1 MRTEVWSIL
10 RTVQQPS
17 VLLYDIDGITYELI
31 ANAQPRSLNGINVL
45 GDNNDSIYLAVQEI
59 GASWAEIGFVASMAF
74 LERFYTVFDTGD
86 SLLGFTT
93 VQLNSPMLL

>member
-17 VLLYDIDGITYELI
+17 FLLFDIDDW
-31 ANAQPRSLNGINVL
+31 PRSLNGVNVS
-45 GDNNDSIYLAVQEI
+45 GGNNDSIYLAVQEI
-59 GASWAEIGFVASMAF
+59 GVSWAEIGFVASMAF

-86 SLLGFTT
+86 SLLDFTT
-93 VQLNSPMLL
+93 A

>member
-17 VLLYDIDGITYELI
+17 VLLFDTDGITYELI
-31 ANAQPRSLNGINVL
+31 ANAQIWPRSLNGVNVL
-45 GDNNDSIYLAVQEI
+45 GGNNDSIYLAVQEI
-59 GASWAEIGFVASMAF
+59 GVSWAEVGFVASMAF

-86 SLLGFTT
+86 SLLGFATAQFT
-93 VQLNSPMLL
+93 NL